1 MTKNHK
7 RSFVF
12 PKIFAGRG
20 FMATGVKFRFE
31 SILMW
36 KIMWFTKFL
45 FLGNTFGY
53 GHIGSNEKEF
63 LPLKLVGYVQ
73 FCQTGQ
79 NL

>member
-1 MTKNHK
+1 M
-7 RSFVF
+7 
-12 PKIFAGRG
+12 
-20 FMATGVKFRFE
+20 
-31 SILMW
+31 
-36 KIMWFTKFL
+36 
-45 FLGNTFGY
+45 GNTFGY